1 MDIESENI
9 KFVEMLQLRKK
20 ITKTFNKIADKID
33 ILKKIYKD
41 MMSENEENIS
51 DGGGE
56 LETTYLHSMFGI
68 DTFLFQHKLIEIEY
82 ANVLAIF
89 KMIDNRI
96 YYEYYKLYTMVQEYI
111 KKEFSKKS
119 SAAVGNDITQI
130 MQKKFQP
137 YKHLDSSKEYDISN
151 TAEMQSII
159 TETLKHMCVFLEKRE
174 NVLKEN
180 RKQIKK
186 GINIDTLIHTQNY
199 HNAMIRS
206 NITMFTQYLNTF
218 NSHHTSYLGSLLHR
232 STVIMR
238 DINKNIKLNGTPET
252 SPKSLSDES
261 ANVSDSNDESA
272 NVSDSNDDSSKT
284 INSK

>member
-1 MDIESENI
+1 MDVESENI

-20 ITKTFNKIADKID
+20 ITKTFDKIADRID
-33 ILKKIYKD
+33 VLKKIYKD
-41 MMSENEENIS
+41 MMSENEANIS

-119 SAAVGNDITQI
+119 AAGNDITQI

-151 TAEMQSII
+151 TTEMQSII
-159 TETLKHMCVFLEKRE
+159 TDTLKHMCVFLEKRE
-174 NVLKEN
+174 SVLKEN

-206 NITMFTQYLNTF
+206 NITMFTQYLHTF
-218 NSHHTSYLGSLLHR
+218 NSHHTSYLTSLLHR